1 MFEKLLNQAHVEFDL
16 CADGPVLIS
25 SGKSN
30 KTDPT
35 LPDNTFITGYDGKNH
50 TENYLVPGSTLKGVI
65 RHYME
70 EQLMFS
76 GDSTK
81 KLFGYIESSLQ
92 KSKVQKSKVKFSDAF
107 AVPGTVVTA
116 VRHST
121 AINPYLQTAKRGTLN
136 NMEVVEQGVFKA
148 SFIVKNYT
156 PVEMEKLLEA
166 VFDINTGAV
175 RFGGK
180 RSRGFGQM
188 RVENFRMTSFDG
200 YNENFEKKNE
210 KSFTDIEAAVKYFRE
225 VK

>member
-1 MFEKLLNQAHVEFDL
+1 MFKKLLNQAHVEFDL

-50 TENYLVPGSTLKGVI
+50 TENYLVPGSTIKGVI

-76 GDSTK
+76 EESAK
-81 KLFGYIESSLQ
+81 KLFGDIRSGL
-92 KSKVQKSKVKFSDAF
+92 QKSKVKFSDAF
-107 AVPGTVVTA
+107 AVPETVVTA
-116 VRHST
+116 IRHST
-121 AINPYLQTAKRGTLN
+121 AINPHLQTAREKTLN

-156 PVEMEKLLEA
+156 PVEMEKLLVA

-200 YNENFEKKNE
+200 YNQNFEKKNE
-210 KSFTDIEAAVKYFRE
+210 KSFTDIETAVKYFRE